1 MSLAPFLQRAA
12 RGAGTIPPFFCVGTL
27 HYVLSFQS
35 GRRPRRAAGGRET
48 TDKEKTHKRIKYG
61 TINKKNPPNRSVGEI
76 IEIIPTTHDRTIPG
90 SESV

>member
-1 MSLAPFLQRAA
+1 MYSASSRAA
-12 RGAGTIPPFFCVGTL
+12 GRAGP
-27 HYVLSFQS
+27 
-35 GRRPRRAAGGRET
+35 AGGRE